1 MDALTSAK
9 FLQATVSRWAA
20 AQGYYYKAVNAT
32 PSTGIISSTQQTF
45 SATSGLF
52 CMQNTAQVN
61 SNVFLF
67 PDYLKLL
74 VSVVDTTATAFQ
86 YLGAVDNTLRFSSGG
101 TALTTVGTA
110 ASNNGSM
117 NTRRRI
123 AGSLPQAAIT
133 YGALVLA
140 AEGSQVVRQ
149 SRGCV
154 KANAA
159 PFSQVNDEYYFAFG
173 PSADAGAGSAK
184 TSAAAT
190 PTVYRQNVGMVS
202 IAPQGSFVFNAWF
215 PAITV
220 GFTAEVEVGWWE
232 VPADPA

>member
-32 PSTGIISSTQQTF
+32 PGTGIIGSTQQTF

-52 CMQNTAQVN
+52 CMQNSAQVN

-86 YLGAVDNTLRFSSGG
+86 YLGVVDNTLRYSSGG
-101 TALTTVGTA
+101 TALVTVGTA
-110 ASNNGSM
+110 AANNGPM
-117 NTRRRI
+117 NTRRRVT
-123 AGSLPQAAIT
+123 GSLPQAAIT
-133 YGALVLA
+133 YGALTLA

-154 KANAA
+154 KANVA

-173 PSADAGAGSAK
+173 PSADAGAGAAK
-184 TSAAAT
+184 TAAAST
-190 PTVYRQNVGMVS
+190 PSVYRQNVGMVS

>member
-1 MDALTSAK
+1 MDALSSAK

-52 CMQNTAQVN
+52 CMQNTAPAT

-74 VSVVDTTATAFQ
+74 VTVVDTTATAFQ
-86 YLGAVDNTLRFSSGG
+86 YLGAVDNALRFSSGG
-101 TALTTVGTA
+101 TALVTAGTA
-110 ASNNGSM
+110 ASNNGPM
-117 NTRRRI
+117 NTRRRVV
-123 AGSLPQAAIT
+123 GTLPQASIF
-133 YGALVLA
+133 YGALTLA
-140 AEGSQVVRQ
+140 AEGTQVVRQ

-159 PFSQVNDEYYFAFG
+159 PVTQVNDEYYFTFG

-184 TSAAAT
+184 TAAAAT
-190 PTVYRQNVGMVS
+190 PSIYRQNVGMVS